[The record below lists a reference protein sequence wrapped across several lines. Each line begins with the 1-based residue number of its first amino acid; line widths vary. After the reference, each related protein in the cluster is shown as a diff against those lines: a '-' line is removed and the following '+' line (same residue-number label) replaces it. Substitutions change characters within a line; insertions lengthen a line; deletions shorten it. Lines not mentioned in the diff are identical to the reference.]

1 MSVRPASARLAPA
14 PGAPP
19 PPRWPTIDP
28 RRANDSADDMIRSL
42 VKDVNELKTELRHAS
57 DQIKLLNELRARD
70 HSAREAAFT
79 GRFVA
84 TGGAFKDDKNSIYDV
99 NVGLVNDFFVPSGY
113 LADDT
118 DARDSK
124 WLATV
129 RFTKT
134 SLLERINYDGK
145 LVNGDLGKFEQFSG
159 ESEYEIK
166 CAARRYMLKH
176 TGWQP
181 MFPTGK
187 EPDSVAPYALF

>member
-19 PPRWPTIDP
+19 PRRWPTIDP
-28 RRANDSADDMIRSL
+28 RRANDSADEMIRSL

-57 DQIKLLNELRARD
+57 DQIKHLNELRARD
-70 HSAREAAFT
+70 HSAREDAFT

-84 TGGAFKDDKNSIYDV
+84 LEGAFKDEKKSIYDV
-99 NVGLVNDFFVPSGY
+99 KVGLLDDFLVTSGR
-113 LADDT
+113 LADDAYA
-118 DARDSK
+118 DHAK
-124 WLATV
+124 WLVTV
-129 RFTKT
+129 RFTEPR
-134 SLLERINYDGK
+134 LLQRINYDGK
-145 LVNGDLGKFEQFSG
+145 LVAGGGDFEQFSG

-166 CAARRYMLKH
+166 SAARRYMLEH